1 MALHLIH
8 GAPPRVPFAMDRQ
21 EAFVQVPCLSR
32 LRAAAPPLIGVVV
45 PTLATPWADRF
56 MRHGDTA
63 FAQGF
68 FSIAIAQGEA
78 RGELDAVTDHCTGKA
93 GMLLAFDVG
102 RSRHDWLP
110 LLGCG

>member
-1 MALHLIH
+1 VALHLIN
-8 GAPPRVPFAMDRQ
+8 GSPQRVPFAIDRQ

-32 LRAAAPPLIGVVV
+32 LRAAPPPLIGVVL
-45 PTLATPWADRF
+45 PTLATPLADRF

-78 RGELDAVTDHCTGKA
+78 RGELDAMTDNFTGKA
-93 GMLLAFDVG
+93 GTLIAFDVG

-110 LLGCG
+110 ILGCV